1 MSDETFE
8 KQVRWFLTEA
18 IEHGTTDVDGTTVE
32 ADVEVTLTR
41 VIAAHKEDAQRH
53 TREVLERLKSKLA
66 PSGMSF
72 VEIDEGEAIQAI
84 DAELAKLTQET
95 EK

>member
-53 TREVLERLKSKLA
+53 TREVLERLK
-66 PSGMSF
+66 
-72 VEIDEGEAIQAI
+72 DEFGGGLLIVGAGVVQKAI
-84 DAELAKLTQET
+84 DDELTKLTQET
-95 EK
+95 PKQ

>member
-1 MSDETFE
+1 MNDELREEQRLVWLAATNNADNPLGEHLLDAHFE
-8 KQVRWFLTEA
+8 RIQA
-18 IEHGTTDVDGTTVE
+18 I
-32 ADVEVTLTR
+32 
-41 VIAAHKEDAQRH
+41 AQRH

-72 VEIDEGEAIQAI
+72 VEIDEEEAIQAI